1 MEPVRAVE
9 GRAYPFGMK
18 NVDTDIIIPAHWLK
32 TVTREG
38 LGRGA
43 FEALRKD
50 PANLFDDPK
59 HKGAPIIIAGDNFG
73 CGSSR
78 EHAAWALLDMGVKAV
93 IAPSFSD
100 IFSSNA
106 FKNGILTVEL
116 PQEAIDR
123 LMEVA
128 ETDPI
133 SIDLE
138 NQVVTT
144 PFQDRFTFEIDPF
157 RKHCLMHGLDEV
169 GLTLES
175 GKAISDYEV
184 RQARD
189 MPWLAKGTGLAA

>member
-9 GRAYPFGMK
+9 GRAYPFGLK
-18 NVDTDIIIPAHWLK
+18 NVDTDLIIPARWLK

-43 FEALRKD
+43 FEALRKNPD
-50 PANLFDDPK
+50 NVFDRPEFA
-59 HKGAPIIIAGDNFG
+59 GAPIIVAGDNFG

-100 IFSSNA
+100 IFSGNA
-106 FKNGILTVEL
+106 FKNGILTVVL
-116 PQEAIDR
+116 PQEQVDR

-128 ETDPI
+128 ETDSI
-133 SIDLE
+133 AIDLE
-138 NQVVTT
+138 HQTVTT

-157 RKHCLMHGLDEV
+157 RKHCLVNGLDEV
-169 GLTLES
+169 ALTLES
-175 GKAISDYEV
+175 GGAIARYEQ
-184 RQARD
+184 RMAALK
-189 MPWLAKGTGLAA
+189 PWLARGTGLAA

>member
-1 MEPVRAVE
+1 MESVRQVE

-50 PANLFDDPK
+50 PANVFDDPK
-59 HKGAPIIIAGDNFG
+59 HKGASIIVAGDNFG

-100 IFSSNA
+100 IFSGNA

-116 PQEAIDR
+116 PQEAVDR
-123 LMEVA
+123 LIEVA

-133 SIDLE
+133 TIDLE

-144 PFQDRFTFEIDPF
+144 PFQDRFAFEIDPF
-157 RKHCLMHGLDEV
+157 RKHCLMNGLDEV
-169 GLTLES
+169 GLTLASDE
-175 GKAISDYEV
+175 AITDYET

-189 MPWLAKGTGLAA
+189 MAWLTRGTNIAA

>member
-1 MEPVRAVE
+1 MEPVRQVE

-32 TVTREG
+32 TISRDG

-50 PANLFDDPK
+50 PSNVFDREDV
-59 HKGAPIIIAGDNFG
+59 KGAPIIVAGDNFG

-100 IFSSNA
+100 IFSGNA
-106 FKNGILTVEL
+106 FKNGILTVVL

-133 SIDLE
+133 TIDLE
-138 NQVVTT
+138 SQTVTT
-144 PFQDRFTFEIDPF
+144 PFQDRFTFEIDSF
-157 RKHCLMHGLDEV
+157 RKHCLLEGLDEV
-169 GLTLES
+169 GLTLAR
-175 GKAISDYEV
+175 GDAISAYEA
-184 RQARD
+184 RQAKD
-189 MPWLAKGTGLAA
+189 MPWFAKGTALAA